1 MKLKKIF
8 SIIKINNIKAIF
20 KYIKQNG
27 FRGLLKTCSNYIKS
41 DTPDITDEYSAWIY
55 NNEPKL
61 NKLEMQKEYKSCLD
75 LKFGIVMQNEDSN
88 LIKSI
93 NDQTYSNFEIITK
106 NDIENANNDYIVFIG
121 ENIELSPFALYEFV
135 LAIENSDGILYY
147 SDSDF
152 KQENKRLNPL
162 FKPDFAIDTLLC
174 KNYIGNMFA
183 VKTKFLK
190 QYPEILENLNEDI
203 YYDILLRTSEKT
215 DKIYHIPKVLYHEL
229 DLTKKINTKSQKE
242 TIKQYLT
249 RNNIL
254 FKEIKDGMYEG
265 TYKIEYDI
273 NDNPKVSL
281 IVPNKD
287 HIEDLDKLIKSVEK
301 STYENYEMIIVEN
314 NSSDNK
320 TFEYYDKINNP
331 KIKVEKYD
339 INCFNYSSI
348 VNFGVKEA
356 SGEYII
362 LLNNDIEILTPNWIE
377 QMLMYVQR
385 KDVGICGV
393 KLYFDDKS
401 IQHAGVT
408 IGTRGLAGH
417 RSREVKEED
426 FEENDYINI
435 VQDLSAVTAACFMVK
450 KSLYNELLGFDEKL
464 AIDFNDV
471 DFCLKVRQ
479 KGLLIVYNPYV
490 YGYHYESKS
499 RGQNDSDEKQK
510 RFAKEYELFVKRWSN
525 VIAKGD
531 PYYNKNYRLDTD
543 IRKINYNKII

>member
-1 MKLKKIF
+1 MH
-8 SIIKINNIKAIF
+8 
-20 KYIKQNG
+20 
-27 FRGLLKTCSNYIKS
+27 
-41 DTPDITDEYSAWIY
+41 
-55 NNEPKL
+55 
-61 NKLEMQKEYKSCLD
+61 
-75 LKFGIVMQNEDSN
+75 
-88 LIKSI
+88 
-93 NDQTYSNFEIITK
+93 
-106 NDIENANNDYIVFIG
+106 
-121 ENIELSPFALYEFV
+121 
-135 LAIENSDGILYY
+135 Y

-190 QYPEILENLNEDI
+190 QYPEILENLNEDL

-215 DKIYHIPKVLYHEL
+215 DKIYHISKVLYHEL

-254 FKEIKDGMYEG
+254 FKEIKDGIYEG

-348 VNFGVKEA
+348 VNFGVKKA

-362 LLNNDIEILTPNWIE
+362 LLNNDIEILTQNWIE

-435 VQDLSAVTAACFMVK
+435 VQDLSAVTAACFMVR

-525 VIAKGD
+525 VITKGD